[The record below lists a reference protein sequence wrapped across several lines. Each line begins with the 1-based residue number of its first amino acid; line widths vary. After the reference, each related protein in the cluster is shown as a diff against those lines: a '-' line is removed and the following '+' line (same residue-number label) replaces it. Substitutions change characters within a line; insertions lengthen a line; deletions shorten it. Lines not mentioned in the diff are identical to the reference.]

1 LPRDIA
7 DIRHV
12 PSRTRAVR
20 SSLLCLA
27 ILLAL
32 PCAAQAE
39 QSALASADPSKH
51 AAPGLDL
58 SFDPAV
64 AAERVGGPLVQ
75 PVEPGPRDS
84 AADAPFSLG
93 VDIKT
98 KTRRDVRSPATW
110 TSAREEAPTLADKV
124 EGIVER
130 STIGVTGTY
139 RF

>member
-1 LPRDIA
+1 M
-7 DIRHV
+7 
-12 PSRTRAVR
+12 R
-20 SSLLCLA
+20 SSVFCLA

-39 QSALASADPSKH
+39 QSAPVPADP
-51 AAPGLDL
+51 AGLDL
-58 SFDPAV
+58 TFDPAV
-64 AAERVGGPLVQ
+64 AAEQVDPLAE
-75 PVEPGPRDS
+75 PVEPAPQDS
-84 AADAPFSLG
+84 QARFSLG

-110 TSAREEAPTLADKV
+110 TASAREEAPTLADKV